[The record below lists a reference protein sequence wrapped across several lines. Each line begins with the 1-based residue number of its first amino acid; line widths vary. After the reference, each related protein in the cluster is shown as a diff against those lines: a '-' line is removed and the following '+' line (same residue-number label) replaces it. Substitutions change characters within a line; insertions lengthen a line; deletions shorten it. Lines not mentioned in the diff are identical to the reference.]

1 MLIDVNNNQL
11 YWMVRTWWFSSSK
24 LKPSLKM
31 FVWTRQQNLFVN
43 VDVMYDLNPSSQP
56 KLIKLWAVQGYYF
69 KAWLLDHRRFFSIDM
84 WYLDSNW
91 SFIVDNDWAYWYI
104 NPRSWSDWSVNY
116 DYSFQ
121 FLAPSVM
128 PATWKYM
135 YIRITQAWWLWN
147 DIQYVWIYL
156 YK

>member
-11 YWMVRTWWFSSSK
+11 YWMVRTWWFSSPK

-31 FVWTRQQNLFVN
+31 FVWTSQQNLFVN
-43 VDVMYDLNPSSQP
+43 VNVMYRLNPSSQP
-56 KLIKLWAVQGYYF
+56 KLIKLWAVQGYSF

-91 SFIVDNDWAYWYI
+91 SFIVDNDWAYWYR
-104 NPRSWSDWSVNY
+104 NPRSWDDWSVNY

-135 YIRITQAWWLWN
+135 CIRITQAWWLWN
-147 DIQYVWIYL
+147 DIQYIKIYL
-156 YK
+156 Y